1 MRQTV
6 TMLVSLFFVVGIAL
20 LAVAGVVYSVAF
32 AGVRAGDSLPQGGLD
47 LQRVWAPVFWNLGM
61 LFLLLGIFGTAV
73 YRKSSDPLARLLVW
87 LVALILVLLL
97 IASPGIFFT
106 FR

>member
-20 LAVAGVVYSVAF
+20 LALAGVVYSASF
-32 AGVRAGDSLPQGGLD
+32 AGVPAGGQLSQGSLD
-47 LQRVWAPVFWNLGM
+47 LQRVWAPIFWNLGM
-61 LFLLLGIFGTAV
+61 LFVLLGIFGTAV

-97 IASPGIFFT
+97 IAAPGVYFT